1 MRNLQQGY
9 TGCLHYGRHDKLR
22 MRVRVLFASATVGA
36 RQLKVKSE
44 SGKLAPMS
52 ETESSLSRFTAT
64 TRTSVVCDDNAK
76 LALFATTGALA
87 PQRSVL

>member
-1 MRNLQQGY
+1 MAN
-9 TGCLHYGRHDKLR
+9 K
-22 MRVRVLFASATVGA
+22 A
-36 RQLKVKSE
+36 E
-44 SGKLAPMS
+44 SGKPAPMS